1 MVAAERIS
9 SAAMLRLLATLIAAG
24 CLAACS
30 SGGTPT
36 FALTAASVDPTY
48 WCPGG
53 ANNAP
58 YDVHATIAARN
69 GTGKPVTI
77 RSVTALMTL
86 ASIHGS
92 WLERVGDQYDAGSVS
107 FSPAT
112 VASGSSAKL
121 KLTIPS
127 ACTSGK
133 YAGQG
138 SSSADYSVTMHVV
151 TSAGK
156 FSITAANKHQ
166 ILAA

>member
-9 SAAMLRLLATLIAAG
+9 SAAMLRLLATLVAAG

-36 FALTAASVDPTY
+36 FALTSASVDPTY
-48 WCPGG
+48 RCPGG

-58 YDVHATIAARN
+58 YDMHATIAARN
-69 GTGKPVTI
+69 GTNKPVTI
-77 RSVTALMTL
+77 QSVSAQMTL

-92 WLERVGDQYDAGSVS
+92 WLERVGDHYDATSVS

-112 VASGSSAKL
+112 VASGSSATL
-121 KLTIPS
+121 KVIIPS
-127 ACTSGK
+127 ACTSGS
-133 YAGQG
+133 YVGES
-138 SSSADYSVTMHVV
+138 SSSADYQVTMHVA
-151 TSAGK
+151 TSAGG
-156 FSITAANKHQ
+156 FSITAGNKHV

>member
-9 SAAMLRLLATLIAAG
+9 SAAMLRLLAILAATG

-30 SGGTPT
+30 SPTPT

-48 WCPGG
+48 WCPGA

-58 YDVHATIAARN
+58 YDLHATIAARN
-69 GTGKPVTI
+69 GTSKQVRI
-77 RSVTALMTL
+77 ESVTALMTL

-92 WLERVGDQYDAGSVS
+92 WLERVGDKYDAGSVS

-112 VASGSSAKL
+112 VAPSSSATL
-121 KLTIPS
+121 KITIPS

-133 YAGQG
+133 YAGEN
-138 SSSADYSVTMHVV
+138 SSSADYTVTMHVA
-151 TSAGK
+151 TSAGA
-156 FSITAANKHQ
+156 FSITAGNKHE
-166 ILAA
+166 ILTA